1 MIRRHATE
9 FRLLLAMTDALIAVA
24 AFLLAS
30 LWRFGADWT
39 SLWRLYL
46 PDPTGF
52 LVAYALGWVSVLAVN
67 GLYRPRAR
75 WTFQSEAVDVLRATV
90 MMALVTLAV
99 LFFFK
104 LPDVSRLFLLY
115 LFPITAIVTIAS
127 RVVLRYGFEQ
137 LRQRGR
143 NLRYVLVLGAG
154 PRGQAFAA
162 KLEGHRELGLRVVG
176 FLDDDASFDLPNHWA
191 YLGPLERLE
200 SVLHE
205 RVVDEVVVCL
215 PFTQWP
221 LIDAISQLCE
231 QEGKIVRIPIDVLDR
246 AIAMGRVEEL
256 DGTPVYSLVAGP
268 DRALALAGK
277 RALDVAVSG
286 AALVLLSPVLLVIA
300 VAIAA
305 DSGRPILFTQ
315 ERVGLH
321 GRRFRLLKFR
331 TMARDAEARRAEL
344 VEHNEVHGP
353 AFKVTDD
360 PRITRV
366 GRFLRRTSLDELPQL
381 WNVLIGEMSLVGP
394 RPPLPGEVVDYD
406 LWHRRRLSMKP
417 GITGLWQI
425 EARRDADFD
434 RWVEKD
440 LEYIDRWS
448 PLLDLQILLRTIPAV
463 LRAQGR

>member
-1 MIRRHATE
+1 VIRRYATE

-24 AFLLAS
+24 AFVIAS

-52 LVAYALGWVSVLAVN
+52 LVAYALGWVTVLAIN

-75 WTFQSEAVDVLRATV
+75 WTFRAEATDVLRATAV
-90 MMALVTLAV
+90 MALVTLAV

-104 LPDVSRLFLLY
+104 LPDVSRLFLIY
-115 LFPITAIVTIAS
+115 LFPVTAVLTMAS
-127 RVVLRYGFEQ
+127 RLVLRFAMES
-137 LRQRGR
+137 RRRRGR
-143 NLRYVLVLGAG
+143 NLRFVLMLGAG

-176 FLDDDASFDLPNHWA
+176 FLDDDAGFAASPHGV

-205 RVVDEVVVCL
+205 QVIDEVVICL

-246 AIAMGRVEEL
+246 AISTGKVEEL
-256 DGTPVYSLVAGP
+256 DGTPVFSLVAGP
-268 DRALALAGK
+268 DRALALATK
-277 RALDVAVSG
+277 RLIDIGV
-286 AALVLLSPVLLVIA
+286 AALVLLLLSPLLLGIGL
-300 VAIAA
+300 AILL
-305 DSGRPILFTQ
+305 DGGTPILFRQ
-315 ERVGLH
+315 DRVGLH
-321 GRRFRLLKFR
+321 GRRFSLVKFR
-331 TMARDAEARRAEL
+331 TMVRGAETRRDEL
-344 VEHNEVHGP
+344 NHRNEVRGP

-360 PRITRV
+360 PRITRI
-366 GRFLRRTSLDELPQL
+366 GRLLRRTSLDELPQA
-381 WNVLIGEMSLVGP
+381 WNVLIGQMSLVGP
-394 RPPLPGEVVDYD
+394 RPPLPGEVLEYD

-417 GITGLWQI
+417 GITGLWQV
-425 EARRDADFD
+425 EARRDGDFD

-448 PLLDLQILLRTIPAV
+448 PLLDLQILARTIPAM
-463 LRAQGR
+463 LRADGR